1 MTTKANKATA
11 AEQWL
16 DQLDPADP
24 TVKVRDG
31 RYLRHVREAAD
42 ATDVAADDLRRAVAE
57 IAACGGFNTIGAG
70 AEINAVQIKLEDF
83 ILRIFL
89 FEPDREN
96 GFLHFA

>member
-1 MTTKANKATA
+1 MTTCEVMTMTTKANKATA

-42 ATDVAADDLRRAVAE
+42 ATDAAADDLRRAVAE
-57 IAACGGFNTIGAG
+57 ARTNGESRGTIGMVLGVTRQA
-70 AEINAVQIKLEDF
+70 AQQRFRDLE
-83 ILRIFL
+83 
-89 FEPDREN
+89 
-96 GFLHFA
+96 A

>member
-31 RYLRHVREAAD
+31 RYLRRVREAAD

-57 IAACGGFNTIGAG
+57 ARTNGESWGTIGMALG
-70 AEINAVQIKLEDF
+70 VTRQAAQQRFRGLE
-83 ILRIFL
+83 
-89 FEPDREN
+89 
-96 GFLHFA
+96 A